1 MKWRAFLVAVF
12 LGTLLISCSTTSPVT
27 EATPDP
33 VQQHAGTT
41 RSGQTLAKDGTVV
54 ARVQNLE
61 IPAGT
66 VLRVRIDDSLST
78 ERNRAGDPFTGTLVG
93 PAQMNG
99 KDVLPNG
106 TRFKGHVTTS
116 GDSGRMKGRA
126 VIGITLD
133 SFQQAGSEHRVT
145 TSLDVVR
152 SDSHKKRNIELIGG
166 GAGLGALIGGIAG
179 GGKGAAIGA
188 GAGAGAGTAGA
199 YATGKKHVVIP
210 AETVFSFTVKE
221 PVPLKQ

>member
-1 MKWRAFLVAVF
+1 MNWRAFLLAVS

-27 EATPDP
+27 EVNP
-33 VQQHAGTT
+33 GTT
-41 RSGQTLAKDGTVV
+41 RPGQTLAKAGTVP

-66 VLRVRIDDSLST
+66 LLRVRIDDSLST
-78 ERNRAGDPFTGTLVG
+78 ERNRAGDSFTGTLVG
-93 PAQMNG
+93 PAALNG
-99 KDVLPNG
+99 KDVLPSG

-116 GDSGRMKGRA
+116 GDSGRLQGRA
-126 VIGITLD
+126 VIGVTLD

-145 TSLDVVR
+145 TSRNVVR
-152 SDSHKKRNIELIGG
+152 SDSHKTRNIGLIGG

-199 YATGKKHVVIP
+199 YATGKKHAVIP